1 MKKIKKVLS
10 VILILTVLFSTIQSS
25 LVFANDEVAEVKNEV
40 KDEEAT
46 KEIVNFNATGITA
59 DIEAPVLDVSSLAIS
74 KNEVKPGE
82 SVRVSLKATDD
93 MSGMKSITIYYETP
107 ITKKTE
113 SLYMNYNSSLD
124 IYEYE
129 LQVDENKEDGI
140 WKIYSISAYDNSQ
153 NNIYIYNSDL
163 SNYGNVREDLSKGN
177 FKVSG
182 TNADIKSPVIDV
194 NSLEISKNEVKPGE
208 SVRVSLKAT
217 DDMSGIRSITIYYE
231 TPITKKQN
239 LYI

>member
-93 MSGMKSITIYYETP
+93 MSG
-107 ITKKTE
+107 
-113 SLYMNYNSSLD
+113 
-124 IYEYE
+124 
-129 LQVDENKEDGI
+129 
-140 WKIYSISAYDNSQ
+140 
-153 NNIYIYNSDL
+153 
-163 SNYGNVREDLSKGN
+163 
-177 FKVSG
+177 
-182 TNADIKSPVIDV
+182 
-194 NSLEISKNEVKPGE
+194 
-208 SVRVSLKAT
+208 
-217 DDMSGIRSITIYYE
+217 IRSITIYYE